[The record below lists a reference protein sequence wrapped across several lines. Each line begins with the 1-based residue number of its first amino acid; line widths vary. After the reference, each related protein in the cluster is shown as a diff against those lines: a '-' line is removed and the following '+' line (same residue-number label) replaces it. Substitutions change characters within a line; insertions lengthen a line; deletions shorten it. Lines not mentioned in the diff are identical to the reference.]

1 MGMRRAACVQRL
13 CGLVWFAA
21 LVSLPVC
28 AQVRVPASG
37 EWAELRARQQ
47 RLEGTVYHAEG
58 DVEIRYGDLLLH
70 ADRLQYDTETG
81 ELAAEGNIRFV
92 QQDQHLEAETIHYN
106 LKTGRGRLQ
115 RVRGSIRFQREPSA
129 VLLVSV
135 HPLYFEAREVERTGA
150 RTFVV
155 KNAWLTVCEPR
166 RPQWQFFAPEARIE
180 LGEKVVLL
188 HANFRIF
195 RIPLVYLPYAT
206 APIAARPRQS
216 GFLIPTVGNQSQKG
230 FVLRE
235 SFYWALADWADLT
248 LGAELMSRRGF
259 GHLGEMRLWPWERV
273 RVNASYFAVQDRG
286 LETMS
291 GTRVKQGGHQS
302 RFELDAHLPHGWRAV
317 ADLNQLSS
325 LTFRLVFAETFDQ
338 AARSE
343 VRSTA
348 SLTNNF
354 RGFSLGFA
362 MRRYKNFLSAV
373 PEQAVVLRT
382 APGARFSS
390 VEQAP
395 WPRLPIYFG
404 FHAAVDAVHR
414 SDPLL
419 ETPDTVQRSE
429 LAPRVTI
436 PLRWGPWLGVRSTF
450 GLRTTRYSLSQD
462 PAVAGS
468 LSGVPVRRNTAEVT
482 VDLRPPALARI
493 WDGVHTK
500 WKHVIE
506 PQLVYRYVNGVNQ
519 FGRFLRFDENDL
531 LTDTNEVEYGIVQRL
546 YRRSGT
552 ETAEVLSWRVAQ
564 KYYLDETFGGALVPG
579 RRNVFAALYSITP
592 FAFAD
597 QPRRFS
603 PLVSDFKITPGG
615 AYDLQFR
622 LDYDTTR
629 RKVTALGTLV
639 KLRPRGEAFLT
650 LAHFATRADPVLQPL
665 SNQIRALVGYGELA
679 RRGFNFAVGLNY
691 DVNRDFLQNT
701 VVQVSYNGACC
712 GIGFE
717 YRRLALGPVRSD
729 NQFRV
734 SLLIA
739 NLGTVGTVRQRE
751 KIF

>member
-1 MGMRRAACVQRL
+1 MRCAVRL
-13 CGLVWFAA
+13 RWLYRLVWFG
-21 LVSLPVC
+21 LVLSLPVC
-28 AQVRVPASG
+28 AQLRVPAAG
-37 EWAELRARQQ
+37 ELAELRARQQ

-58 DVEIRYGDLLLH
+58 DVEIRYGDLELR
-70 ADRLQYDTETG
+70 ADRLQYDTGTG
-81 ELAAEGNIRFV
+81 ELVADGNIRFT

-115 RVRGSIRFQREPSA
+115 GVRGSIRFQREPSP

-135 HPLYFEAREVERTGA
+135 HPLYFEAREVERTGT
-150 RTFVV
+150 RSFVV
-155 KNAWLTVCEPR
+155 RDAWLTVCEPE
-166 RPQWQFFAPEARIE
+166 RPKWQFFAPEARIE
-180 LGEKVVLL
+180 LGDKVVLL

-195 RIPLVYLPYAT
+195 RIPLIYLPYAT
-206 APIAARPRQS
+206 APIAERPRQS
-216 GFLIPTVGNQSQKG
+216 GFLIPTVGNKSQKG
-230 FVLRE
+230 FVLGN
-235 SFYWALADWADLT
+235 SFYWAPADWADLT
-248 LGAELMSRRGF
+248 LGVEWMSRRGF
-259 GHLGEMRLWPWERV
+259 GHLGEMRLWPWEQV
-273 RVNASYFAVQDRG
+273 RVNASYFAVLDRG
-286 LETMS
+286 LATLG
-291 GTRVKQGGHQS
+291 GTRIKQGGYQS

-317 ADLNQLSS
+317 ADVNQLSS

-395 WPRLPIYFG
+395 WRRVPIYFG

-419 ETPDTVQRSE
+419 ETPEAVQRSE

-436 PLRWGPWLGVRSTF
+436 PLRWGPWLGVRSTVL
-450 GLRTTRYSLSQD
+450 LRTTRYSISQD
-462 PAVAGS
+462 PAVGGG
-468 LSGVPVRRNTAEVT
+468 LSGAPVRRTTAEVT
-482 VDLRPPALARI
+482 VDARPPALARI
-493 WDGVHTK
+493 WEGTRTK
-500 WKHVIE
+500 WKHVIA
-506 PQLVYRYVNGVNQ
+506 PGIVYRYVNGVNQ

-552 ETAEVLSWRVAQ
+552 ETTEWLSWRVAQ
-564 KYYLDETFGGALVPG
+564 KYYLDKTFGGALVPG

-603 PLVSDFKITPGG
+603 PLVSDLKVTPGG
-615 AYDLQFR
+615 AYDAQFR
-622 LDYDTTR
+622 VDYDPTR
-629 RKVTALGTLV
+629 RKLTAVGTLV

-679 RRGFNFAVGLNY
+679 RRGFNFAFGLSY
-691 DVNRDFLQNT
+691 DVNRDFFQNT

-739 NLGTVGTVRQRE
+739 NLGTVGTVRRRE
-751 KIF
+751 TIF